1 MGTKSNSIYI
11 GETLRG
17 LEPLFL
23 SNEMRTGHVQI
34 IGATGRGKT
43 ASVVMPWFVRDLR
56 CGNVPILIDGKG
68 DESLITDLR
77 RRLAPDAFRQLAIF
91 DLSNPNSMSLNPLMG
106 GSAQEVADRL
116 IQSLDFESHYFRDV
130 QHAGALLML
139 EVLEACN
146 RERSLPKLFEY
157 LSNPGSLLDLVKGHK
172 DLPES
177 LLLELT
183 RLAQMHRDLREER
196 FSGILSQ
203 LRPFTSGHLR
213 KLVSGNDVDLDGILN
228 SPPDFSCSQKGA
240 VILLNTLQFQKT
252 AKVFG
257 KMVMQLLA
265 WVTSKRSPPSDFAPV
280 FIDEFSAFVFEGFE
294 QFLNKARSRNVGLHL
309 SHQSMGDLETV
320 SASFAKTVNVNTN
333 VKVLLGLNDP
343 DTADYMARHLGTRTK
358 VKATERAVKSN
369 WGDVETIGE
378 MSLRETENYKIHPNK
393 LKNYSRGQGVLSLLV
408 DGFPFTE
415 EVQFDPRT

>member
-1 MGTKSNSIYI
+1 MGSKKKSIYI
-11 GETLRG
+11 GESLRG
-17 LEPLFL
+17 LAPLFL
-23 SNEMRTGHVQI
+23 FNEMRSGHVQI

-43 ASVVMPWFVRDLR
+43 ASVVLPWFIRDLR

-68 DESLITDLR
+68 DESLITDLKR
-77 RRLAPDAFRQLAIF
+77 KLSPEAFRQLAVF
-91 DLSNPNSMSLNPLMG
+91 DLSNPDSLSLNPLIG

-116 IQSLDFESHYFRDV
+116 IQSLEFESHYFRDV
-130 QHAGALLML
+130 QHAAALM
-139 EVLEACN
+139 VLETLADCDKAA
-146 RERSLPKLFEY
+146 SLDILY
-157 LSNPGSLLDLVKGHK
+157 RCLANPGVLLDLAKGQK
-172 DLPES
+172 DFPES
-177 LLLELT
+177 LLLEIT
-183 RLAQMHRDLREER
+183 RLAQMNRDLREEK

-203 LRPFTSGHLR
+203 LRPFTTGHLQH
-213 KLVSGNDVDLDGILN
+213 LVCNQDIELREIMQGQSG
-228 SPPDFSCSQKGA
+228 FKGA
-240 VILLNTLQFQKT
+240 VVLLNTLQFQKT

-257 KMVMQLLA
+257 KMLMQLLA
-265 WVTSKRSPPSDFAPV
+265 WVTATRSASSEFVPL

-309 SHQSMGDLETV
+309 SHQSIGDLESV
-320 SASFAKTVNVNTN
+320 SPSFAKTVNVNTN

-358 VKATERAVKSN
+358 VKTTERAVKSN